1 MYRGPPVRWLQAY
14 RIHLAL
20 FVVGLVGY
28 GALAGDRL
36 FKQSTDPHFV
46 YQADAWLHGRLAI
59 TPPPTKGDD
68 WAKVE
73 TVVLRDGRTVRG
85 RRLQTRPVF
94 RTVDGSVV
102 PSADIA
108 GSKGVTH
115 YVSFPPFPAVLM
127 VPGALAGGRR
137 GNDVLPTVL
146 CAALILPL
154 AFATLRRL
162 AAAGQSER
170 TVADDLWLTL
180 ALAFG
185 TVLYFAAVQGRVW
198 FTAHV
203 VGVALALGYA
213 WASIEAHRPVLA
225 GVCLGLAAITRTPM
239 AFMFPLFVLEAAR
252 MAGGLGRLRGA
263 AAERRGFLRQ
273 VAGPLLRFAVPVVVI
288 AGLAMVY
295 NATRFT
301 EPTEFG
307 HSYLHVR
314 QQAQI
319 EAHGLFSYHYLA
331 RNLAVAFT
339 LLPELPD
346 KGPPIQVSG
355 HGLALWVTTPAFLLL
370 LWPRTRPPL
379 HRALWLTVALVAIP
393 TFFYQNSGW
402 VQFGYRFS
410 LDYTPFLIL
419 LLAVG
424 GRRFGWGTRAL
435 LALGVAINLFG
446 AWSFLGHP
454 EYYRVGGSAYGTIVS
469 H

>member
-1 MYRGPPVRWLQAY
+1 MRWLHAY

-20 FVVGLVGY
+20 FVVGLIGY
-28 GALAGDRL
+28 GALIGDRL
-36 FKQSTDPHFV
+36 WKQSSDPHFV
-46 YQADAWLHGRLAI
+46 YQADAWLRGQLAI

-73 TVVLRDGRTVRG
+73 TVVLRDGRQVRG

-94 RTVDGSVV
+94 RTLDGQAV
-102 PSADIA
+102 PVADIA
-108 GSKGVTH
+108 SSRGVTH
-115 YVSFPPFPAVLM
+115 YVSFPPLPAAIM
-127 VPGALAGGRR
+127 IPGALAGGRR
-137 GNDVLPTVL
+137 GNDVLPTLL

-170 TVADDLWLTL
+170 TVGDDLWLTL
-180 ALAFG
+180 TLAFG
-185 TVLYFAAVQGRVW
+185 TVLYFSAVQGRVW

-203 VGVALALGYA
+203 VGVLLALGYA
-213 WASIEAHRPVLA
+213 WASIEARRPLLA
-225 GVCLGLAAITRTPM
+225 GLCLGLAAITRTPM

-252 MAGGLGRLRGA
+252 VAGGLGALRA
-263 AAERRGFLRQ
+263 PAAERAAFLRR
-273 VAGPLLRFAVPVVVI
+273 VAPPLLRFAAPVVVI
-288 AGLAMVY
+288 AVAAAAYNLA
-295 NATRFT
+295 RFG
-301 EPTEFG
+301 EATEFG

-319 EAHGLFSYHYLA
+319 EAHGLFSYQYLA

-346 KGPPIQVSG
+346 KGPFVQISG

-410 LDYTPFLIL
+410 LDYTPFLVL

-424 GRRFGWGTRAL
+424 GRRLGPVTRGL
-435 LALGVAINLFG
+435 LVLGIVINLFG

-454 EYYRVGGSAYGTIVS
+454 EYYRLGGAAYGTVVA

>member
-1 MYRGPPVRWLQAY
+1 MRVLAAY

-20 FVVGLVGY
+20 FVVGLLGY
-28 GALAGDRL
+28 GAIAGERL
-36 FKQSTDPHFV
+36 WKQSSDPHFV
-46 YQADAWLHGRLAI
+46 YQADAWLHGQLAI
-59 TPPPTKGDD
+59 VPPPTKGDD
-68 WAKVE
+68 WAKLE

-85 RRLQTRPVF
+85 RRLQTRPLF
-94 RTVDGSVV
+94 RTTGGDHV
-102 PSADIA
+102 PLADIA
-108 GSKGVTH
+108 QSKGITH
-115 YVSFPPFPAVLM
+115 YVSFPPFPAVVML
-127 VPGALAGGRR
+127 PAALAGGRR
-137 GNDVLPTVL
+137 GNDTLPAVL

-154 AFATLRRL
+154 AFATLRRI
-162 AAAGQSER
+162 AAAGQSSR
-170 TVADDLWLTL
+170 TVADDLWLTV

-203 VGVALALGYA
+203 IGVLLALGYA
-213 WASIEAHRPVLA
+213 WASIEARRPIVA
-225 GVCLGLAAITRTPM
+225 GICLGLAAVTRTPM
-239 AFMFPLFVLEAAR
+239 AFMFPLLVLEAAR
-252 MAGGLGRLRGA
+252 MAGGLDRLRRDD
-263 AAERRGFLRQ
+263 ERGPFLRA
-273 VAGPLLRFAVPVVVI
+273 VARPLLAFAAPVVLIAALAFIYNAARFA
-288 AGLAMVY
+288 
-295 NATRFT
+295 

-319 EAHGLFSYHYLA
+319 EAHGLFSYQYLA

-339 LLPELPD
+339 LLPEFPD
-346 KGPPIQVSG
+346 NGKTFVQVSG

-410 LDYTPFLIL
+410 LDYTVFLIL

-424 GRRFGWGTRAL
+424 GRPFGWGVRAL
-435 LALGVAINLFG
+435 LALGIAINLFG
-446 AWSFLGHP
+446 AWSFVHAPEHYRLG
-454 EYYRVGGSAYGTIVS
+454 GASYGTVVA